1 MTREA
6 WREEAHRKIA
16 IDKNIKVPMRVV
28 EFVTDTA
35 HRGRRGSPAIPA
47 GTTLYAIAYNR
58 PGFGYFPY
66 SYQSKSDAQR
76 VLEGMVEDGTDNL
89 HYFFWN
95 VKRDAQETLHVAP
108 RKGR

>member
-1 MTREA
+1 MPMEP
-6 WREEAHRKIA
+6 WREKALKEIEENKS
-16 IDKNIKVPMRVV
+16 IKVPMGVV

-35 HRGRRGSPAIPA
+35 HRGRRGSPDIPA
-47 GTTLYAIAYNR
+47 GNTLYAIAYTR